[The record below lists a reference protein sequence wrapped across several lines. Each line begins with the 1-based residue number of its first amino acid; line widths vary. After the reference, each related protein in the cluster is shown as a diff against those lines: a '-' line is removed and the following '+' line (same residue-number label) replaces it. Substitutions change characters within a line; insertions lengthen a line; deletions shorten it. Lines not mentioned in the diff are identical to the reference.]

1 MDHLYGTLAT
11 VITATTV
18 RIAIRNKLD
27 AGGVGKRAISVL
39 INDYAVADPS
49 GKERIEMGTPRRPV
63 ENIPHGRRAAFLEA
77 LEALKGG
84 VPIFPFKI
92 AS

>member
-49 GKERIEMGTPRRPV
+49 GKERIDARRPRLARG
-63 ENIPHGRRAAFLEA
+63 ENYLAHRVDLPA
-77 LEALKGG
+77 
-84 VPIFPFKI
+84 
-92 AS
+92 